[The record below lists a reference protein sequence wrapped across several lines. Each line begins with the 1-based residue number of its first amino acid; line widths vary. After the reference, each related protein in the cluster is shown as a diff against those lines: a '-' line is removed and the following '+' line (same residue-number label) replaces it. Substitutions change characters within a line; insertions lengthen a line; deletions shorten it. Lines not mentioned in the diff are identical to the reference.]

1 MIDQASYDSLINLLG
16 VNANLKPVKNPAVLN
31 IKVGFSTASKE
42 DMVVLNSIGFG
53 AKIITIKASS
63 VTVAPLKFDTIEV
76 GNEKYTIDTVNPSH
90 VPGGQVVGY
99 RCFCKGI

>member
-16 VNANLKPVKNPAVLN
+16 VTGNLVPVKNPAVNN
-31 IKVGFSTASKE
+31 IKMGFATASKE

-63 VTVAPLKFDTIEV
+63 VSIAPVKFDAIHIGTERYV
-76 GNEKYTIDTVNPSH
+76 IDSVNPSH
-90 VPGGQVVGY
+90 IPGGKVVGY
-99 RCFCKGI
+99 KCYCKGH